1 MFSNNVR
8 RAKSVRCVLHSEL
21 MELDKKAPETLP
33 ALMRPRAM

>member
-21 MELDKKAPETLP
+21 MELDKKALETLP

>member
-33 ALMRPRAM
+33 RYATPCRM